1 MFFAGSHYLNT
12 AGAHP
17 SKKGAACAS
26 GKNNPVLSAG
36 SGAGDWSFFDR
47 IYCISLVNREDRR
60 AEAMVQFDRVGLAS
74 RVEFVLVQKHQA
86 NPEQGIYESH
96 LLCMEKG
103 LASGARRILV
113 FEDDVVFVQYSP
125 ERLAQLVHFMRTD
138 PGWDM
143 FFLGCMVRNCWK
155 LPGLPAARIRYRS
168 LTHAYAVTQAFAETI
183 TRQYPWHNV
192 AYDDFLRDL
201 KSERM
206 YVACPALAFQSDS
219 PSDNDVYLPLDRM
232 RRLCG
237 GLIALQKFD
246 QWYHRYRWQL
256 IASHVAAL
264 ALFLWLLIR

>member
-1 MFFAGSHYLNT
+1 M
-12 AGAHP
+12 HP
-17 SKKGAACAS
+17 SKKGTACAS
-26 GKNNPVLSAG
+26 DKNSPVLCDG
-36 SGAGDWSFFDR
+36 GGAGDWSFFDR

-60 AEAMVQFDRVGLAS
+60 VEAKVQFDQVGLAS
-74 RVEFVLVQKHQA
+74 RVEFVLVHKHLD

-103 LASGARRILV
+103 LASGARRILI
-113 FEDDVVFVQYSP
+113 FEDDVVFLQYSP
-125 ERLAQLVHFMRTD
+125 ERLAQLVRCMQTH

-155 LPGLPAARIRYRS
+155 LRNFPAARIRYRS
-168 LTHAYAVTQAFAETI
+168 LTHAYAITQAFAKTL

-206 YVACPALAFQSDS
+206 YVAYPALAFQSDS
-219 PSDNDVYLPLDRM
+219 PSDNDVYLSLDRM

-237 GLIALQKFD
+237 GLIILQQFD

-256 IASHVAAL
+256 ITLHVLALAAL
-264 ALFLWLLIR
+264 AAFIWLPIR